1 MKHLKLFK
9 TSKDLQDFKDGKD
22 YITPYLYYQEQ
33 SNEIGVNQE
42 SVPNNEIWY
51 TYRKSVFINNGGD
64 GGNEEY
70 ALEAIQPKSKRIL
83 GNSEEHTYIPQGPL
97 TFNPNAFNANIVS
110 DDFIDGHGVITFDD
124 DVTIV
129 GDYAFSSCNNLL
141 SITLPQTVTEIGE
154 YAFAYSYSLADVVIP
169 NSVTSISDYAFY
181 NCSSLTGITI
191 PDSVTSI
198 NNSTFYNCSSLTGI
212 TIPDSV
218 TSISI
223 NAFMQCSN
231 LTTVEIGS
239 GVTSIGTQAFSNCS
253 SLKEITCHANTAPS
267 ISSNTFSNIA
277 TYGLLIY
284 PEGSDYSSWL
294 STNSY
299 YLGYYSWGTGF
310 GKIKCTYNIT
320 STNTPT
326 KICKSTNGIYKMEV
340 DGVKI
345 APTSAYTFNE
355 TGEHVIEFTSL
366 NNIPSSIFYNCS
378 NLTNAE
384 IGSECTSIGN
394 YVFEGCSNLT
404 TVEIGSGVTS
414 IKSYVFEDCSSLKEI
429 TCHAITAPSIN
440 SNTFRDIASYGLLT
454 HPEGSDYSSWL
465 STSSYYLGYYNWS
478 NKVVGVICT
487 YNITSANTPTNICY
501 STNGILKMEVDGVE
515 IEPTTA
521 YTFNEIGEHIIE
533 FTFLNNIA
541 SNAFYYCSN
550 LTTVEIGS
558 GCTSIGPKAFL
569 HCDGLTGITI
579 PNSVTSIG
587 DSAFYY
593 CYGLTEITI
602 PDSVTSIGDSAFN
615 CCYELTGITIPDSV
629 TSIGIYAFAGC
640 SNLNIINVSTGNT
653 VYDSR
658 ENCNAIIETATNTLI
673 QGCNTTVIPD
683 SVTSIGNNAFE
694 DCSGL
699 TGITIPD
706 SVASIGNNA
715 FYNCDGL
722 TGITIPASVTSI
734 GEFAF
739 YSCDGLT
746 SITMPD
752 SLTNI
757 GKYAFKNCI
766 NLTTVE
772 IGSGCTSIG
781 IYAFSDCPK
790 LKKITCH
797 ANTAPSISQSTFRD
811 VAYYG
816 LLIHPEGSN
825 YNRWLSAGTYY
836 LGYYSWG
843 DGIGEIKCTYNITSI
858 DEPTRICNYTS
869 GVLKMEVD
877 GVEIEP
883 TSAYT
888 FNETGEHVVEFDYL
902 NKMRIRAFSNC
913 SSLTNVEID
922 GERISIGD
930 SAFTNCNGLTTVE
943 IGDGCTSIG
952 SSVFYNCSNLKTVE
966 IGSGV
971 TSVGDYAFQSC
982 SKLKEI
988 TCHANT
994 APSISTSTFNGI
1006 ANYGLL
1012 THPEG
1017 SDYSSWLS
1025 TNNLGYYNW
1034 VSRQI
1039 GVQLPELTLDDYD
1052 VALLVYAASSSV
1064 TKICSATTNISEIK
1078 VNDTV
1083 LDTVT
1088 TGYTFSEP
1096 YTWNVVRFK
1105 FKNNTTI
1112 SASTFS
1118 NMLMYE
1124 VNMSDIIENIDS
1136 YAFYKCTKLKTI
1148 NISDNIKKIGY
1159 SSFQNCSSLT
1169 GITIPD
1175 SVTSIGNNAFYNC
1188 DGLTGIT
1195 IPDSVTSIG
1204 TYAFQSCSNLTNVEI
1219 GSGCTSIGPQ
1229 AFRNC
1234 SNLTGITIP
1243 DSVTRISEG
1252 AFRDCTSLTG
1262 ITIPDSVTSIDDNAF
1277 YYCSG
1282 LTGITIPDSVTS
1294 IGISAFAG
1302 CSNLN
1307 IINVSTGNTVYDS
1320 RENCNAIIKTATN
1333 TLIQGCNTTVIPN
1346 SVTSIGDYAF
1356 ESCSN
1361 LTGITIPDSVTRI
1374 SEGAFRDCTS
1384 LTGIT
1389 IPDSVTSI
1397 GEHAF
1402 RDCTSLTGITIPDS
1416 VTYIGNSTFSS
1427 CLSLTGITI
1436 PDSVTYIGNYAFS
1449 DCNGLTGITIPDS
1462 VTSISNSTFNNCSG
1476 LTAVEIGSGC
1486 TSIGNNAFGY
1496 CKGLTGIT
1504 IPESVATI
1512 GASAFTNCNNLKNI
1526 ICQASVAPSILS
1538 STFYNVASNGNLYY
1552 PQGGDY
1558 SNWLSTNSYYLGYY
1572 GWTGDALYE
1581 PQTYYDL
1588 EITAA
1593 DVDGRATTTII
1604 TWRCLSDGIDT
1615 LTNEIITGVEL
1626 TGTAISNTFE
1636 QNTSETDVIERT
1648 ITFEYQG
1655 MTASTV
1661 ITQGVW
1667 INQYYALN
1675 LNNQWQESTKPNPDS
1690 TLYDGVYE
1698 SFSNKGKDNTAAIM
1712 YIDIVG
1718 YENFSLYIRSYA
1730 ESNYDYVMVSQ
1741 LDKTINNS
1749 SSYSNTTLVK
1759 AHTRG
1764 NQQSGTALSNYKLV
1778 EFTGIDGGEHRITVV
1793 YRKDGSSASGDD
1805 KGYILIPKNQ

>member
-129 GDYAFSSCNNLL
+129 GERAFYGCDNLL
-141 SITLPQTVTEIGE
+141 SITLPQTVTEIGNYAFYYCSNLTGITIPDSVASIGYYAFGKCDGLAGITLPDSVANIGE
-154 YAFAYSYSLADVVIP
+154 YAFYSCDRLTGITIPNSVTNISSNVFQNCSSLTGITIPDSVISIGGSAFQNCDRLTEITIP
-169 NSVTSISDYAFY
+169 NSVTSIGNNAFNDCQGLTTVEIGSGCTSIGNYAFY
-181 NCSSLTGITI
+181 DCSNLTGITIPDSVTSIGNNAFQYCSGLINVEIGSGCTSIGNNAFQYCSSLTGITI

-198 NNSTFYNCSSLTGI
+198 VGY
-212 TIPDSV
+212 
-218 TSISI
+218 
-223 NAFMQCSN
+223 AFQYCSN

-253 SLKEITCHANTAPS
+253 KLKEITCHANTAPS
-267 ISSNTFSNIA
+267 IGSNTFNNIA
-277 TYGLLIY
+277 YCGLLIH
-284 PEGSDYSSWL
+284 PEGSDYSTWL
-294 STNSY
+294 SNSRY
-299 YLGYYSWGTGF
+299 YLGYYSWGDGI
-310 GKIKCTYNIT
+310 GEIKCTYNIT

-326 KICKSTNGIYKMEV
+326 IISNSTNGILKMEV
-340 DGVKI
+340 DGVEI
-345 APTSAYTFNE
+345 EPTSAYTFNE
-355 TGEHVIEFTSL
+355 TGEHIIEFTSL
-366 NNIPSSIFYNCS
+366 NKILSSAFHNCSSLTSVEIGSGITSISSSAFYNCS
-378 NLTNAE
+378 N
-384 IGSECTSIGN
+384 
-394 YVFEGCSNLT
+394 
-404 TVEIGSGVTS
+404 
-414 IKSYVFEDCSSLKEI
+414 LKEI

-440 SNTFRDIASYGLLT
+440 SNTFKGIASYGLLI

-465 STSSYYLGYYNWS
+465 LTDSYYLGYYNWG
-478 NKVVGVICT
+478 NKVVEAICT

-629 TSIGIYAFAGC
+629 TSIGISAFAGC

-913 SSLTNVEID
+913 
-922 GERISIGD
+922 
-930 SAFTNCNGLTTVE
+930 
-943 IGDGCTSIG
+943 
-952 SSVFYNCSNLKTVE
+952 
-966 IGSGV
+966 
-971 TSVGDYAFQSC
+971 
-982 SKLKEI
+982 
-988 TCHANT
+988 
-994 APSISTSTFNGI
+994 
-1006 ANYGLL
+1006 
-1012 THPEG
+1012 
-1017 SDYSSWLS
+1017 
-1025 TNNLGYYNW
+1025 
-1034 VSRQI
+1034 
-1039 GVQLPELTLDDYD
+1039 
-1052 VALLVYAASSSV
+1052 
-1064 TKICSATTNISEIK
+1064 
-1078 VNDTV
+1078 
-1083 LDTVT
+1083 
-1088 TGYTFSEP
+1088 
-1096 YTWNVVRFK
+1096 
-1105 FKNNTTI
+1105 
-1112 SASTFS
+1112 
-1118 NMLMYE
+1118 
-1124 VNMSDIIENIDS
+1124 
-1136 YAFYKCTKLKTI
+1136 
-1148 NISDNIKKIGY
+1148 
-1159 SSFQNCSSLT
+1159 
-1169 GITIPD
+1169 
-1175 SVTSIGNNAFYNC
+1175 
-1188 DGLTGIT
+1188 
-1195 IPDSVTSIG
+1195 
-1204 TYAFQSCSNLTNVEI
+1204 
-1219 GSGCTSIGPQ
+1219 
-1229 AFRNC
+1229 
-1234 SNLTGITIP
+1234 
-1243 DSVTRISEG
+1243 
-1252 AFRDCTSLTG
+1252 
-1262 ITIPDSVTSIDDNAF
+1262 
-1277 YYCSG
+1277 
-1282 LTGITIPDSVTS
+1282 
-1294 IGISAFAG
+1294 
-1302 CSNLN
+1302 
-1307 IINVSTGNTVYDS
+1307 
-1320 RENCNAIIKTATN
+1320 
-1333 TLIQGCNTTVIPN
+1333 
-1346 SVTSIGDYAF
+1346 
-1356 ESCSN
+1356 
-1361 LTGITIPDSVTRI
+1361 
-1374 SEGAFRDCTS
+1374 
-1384 LTGIT
+1384 
-1389 IPDSVTSI
+1389 
-1397 GEHAF
+1397 
-1402 RDCTSLTGITIPDS
+1402 
-1416 VTYIGNSTFSS
+1416 
-1427 CLSLTGITI
+1427 
-1436 PDSVTYIGNYAFS
+1436 
-1449 DCNGLTGITIPDS
+1449 
-1462 VTSISNSTFNNCSG
+1462 
-1476 LTAVEIGSGC
+1476 
-1486 TSIGNNAFGY
+1486 
-1496 CKGLTGIT
+1496 
-1504 IPESVATI
+1504 
-1512 GASAFTNCNNLKNI
+1512 
-1526 ICQASVAPSILS
+1526 
-1538 STFYNVASNGNLYY
+1538 
-1552 PQGGDY
+1552 
-1558 SNWLSTNSYYLGYY
+1558 
-1572 GWTGDALYE
+1572 
-1581 PQTYYDL
+1581 
-1588 EITAA
+1588 
-1593 DVDGRATTTII
+1593 
-1604 TWRCLSDGIDT
+1604 
-1615 LTNEIITGVEL
+1615 
-1626 TGTAISNTFE
+1626 
-1636 QNTSETDVIERT
+1636 
-1648 ITFEYQG
+1648 
-1655 MTASTV
+1655 
-1661 ITQGVW
+1661 
-1667 INQYYALN
+1667 
-1675 LNNQWQESTKPNPDS
+1675 
-1690 TLYDGVYE
+1690 
-1698 SFSNKGKDNTAAIM
+1698 
-1712 YIDIVG
+1712 
-1718 YENFSLYIRSYA
+1718 
-1730 ESNYDYVMVSQ
+1730 
-1741 LDKTINNS
+1741 
-1749 SSYSNTTLVK
+1749 
-1759 AHTRG
+1759 
-1764 NQQSGTALSNYKLV
+1764 
-1778 EFTGIDGGEHRITVV
+1778 
-1793 YRKDGSSASGDD
+1793 
-1805 KGYILIPKNQ
+1805 